1 MTALLEV
8 EGLTRRFGGLAAVS
22 AVNMVVAAGDARALI
37 GPNGAGKSTLVN
49 LLSGADQPT
58 LGTIRWQGQDV
69 TRRPAHLRRRAG
81 IARTFQNG
89 RLCVRLSVL
98 ENVMLGALTGLD
110 SGLLDAWFR
119 PVRHAAAE
127 RRARE
132 LAHAA
137 LALAGAEGIEDR
149 SVEALPYGTR
159 RLVEIARAVAARPR
173 LLLLDEPAAGLNSG
187 EKASL
192 LAVLG
197 RVREQG
203 VAVVLIE
210 HDMGLVM
217 NFAERIT
224 VLDFGEKIAEGTP
237 AEVRDDRRVI
247 EAYLGREAI
256 DA

>member
-1 MTALLEV
+1 VTTLLEV

-22 AVNMVVAAGDARALI
+22 SVTLAVAAGEAHALI

-49 LLSGADQPT
+49 LLSGADRPT
-58 LGTIRWQGQDV
+58 HGTIRWAGQDV

-89 RLCVRLSVL
+89 RLCGRLSVL
-98 ENVMLGALTGLD
+98 ENVMLGALPGLD
-110 SGLLDAWFR
+110 AGLLDAWFR

-132 LAHAA
+132 LAGAA
-137 LALAGAEGIEDR
+137 LALAGAEGIEDS
-149 SVEALPYGTR
+149 SVDALPYGTR
-159 RLVEIARAVAARPR
+159 RLVEIARAMSAQPR

-192 LAVLG
+192 RAVLT
-197 RVREQG
+197 RIRDRG
-203 VAVVLIE
+203 VAVLLIE
-210 HDMGLVM
+210 HDMGMVM

-224 VLDFGEKIAEGTP
+224 VLDFGERIAEGSP
-237 AEVRDDRRVI
+237 AEVRGDPRVI
-247 EAYLGREAI
+247 EAYLGREGAR
-256 DA
+256 A

>member
-1 MTALLEV
+1 VTALLEV

-22 AVNMVVAAGDARALI
+22 SLTLAVAAGEARALI

-49 LLSGADQPT
+49 LLSGTDRPT
-58 LGTIRWQGQDV
+58 AGTIRWAGQDV

-89 RLCVRLSVL
+89 RLCERLSVL

-110 SGLLDAWFR
+110 AGLLDAWFR
-119 PVRHAAAE
+119 PVRHAAVE

-132 LAHAA
+132 LARGA
-137 LALAGAEGIEDR
+137 LTLAGVEGIEDR
-149 SVEALPYGTR
+149 SVDALPYGTR
-159 RLVEIARAVAARPR
+159 RLVEIARAVAAQPQ

-192 LAVLG
+192 LTVLA
-197 RVREQG
+197 RVRERG
-203 VAVVLIE
+203 VAVLLIE

-217 NFAERIT
+217 SFAERIS

-237 AEVRDDRRVI
+237 DEVRADPRVI
-247 EAYLGREAI
+247 EAYLGREGAH
-256 DA
+256 A